1 MYLRSKFEH
10 TQLAGSCGMAVGRMA
25 LGTQRAMSYERFRYL
40 DYDRI
45 YMEQDIFRISFIRM
59 EELVVTCRCSEMVGL
74 MELSTA
80 DH

>member
-1 MYLRSKFEH
+1 MPSWLVRVAWP
-10 TQLAGSCGMAVGRMA
+10 LAEMAIS
-25 LGTQRAMSYERFRYL
+25 TQRAMSYERFRYL

-45 YMEQDIFRISFIRM
+45 YMEQDIFRTSFIRM
-59 EELVVTCRCSEMVGL
+59 EVLVVTCRCPEMVGL